1 MKKIYLSFLVPF
13 CLYGE
18 SLNELIDLSL
28 HNKLVKSQQYS
39 IDSINSQYKSVQKNY
54 LPKVTL
60 GATYTN
66 TNEETASMPDSSLN
80 SYANVN
86 YIVYDGG
93 KKGAVY
99 KSYENTIKSAQE
111 NLTTLKNDLSLQIV
125 RHYFN
130 YHSYIAQKEA
140 KQKEII
146 QLKAQYDRLKRF
158 LDVGTTTSDEVD
170 KILARLENANVT
182 LHETELNIQ
191 TILHKLNYLVSKE
204 VSLEPGSTI
213 KDQLLLS
220 TLKDKRANIK
230 ALEYDMQ
237 TVLSNARASKSSNYP
252 VLSLD
257 NTYNNYEM
265 NYDNQSYQ
273 QASVDSQNIFK
284 VNLSWNI
291 FDFGSTTNAYV
302 SEYKKYES
310 LKSTY
315 EYEKN
320 KANVDLQL
328 AIKSYEISKL
338 KIGSASSALKASVS
352 TYETVEKK
360 YQNGLVDNV
369 AYLEALSEK
378 YNSISFLKKAQ
389 YDLEINKANIIY
401 YSGKNVWEYVQ

>member
-1 MKKIYLSFLVPF
+1 MKKIYLGFLVPF

-28 HNKLVKSQQYS
+28 HNNLVKSQQYS
-39 IDSINSQYKSVQKNY
+39 IDSINSQYKSAQKGY

-66 TNEETASMPDSSLN
+66 TNEETASMADSSLN

-86 YIVYDGG
+86 YVVYDGG

-130 YHSYIAQKEA
+130 YYSFVAQKEA

-182 LHETELNIQ
+182 LHEIELNIQ

-204 VSLEPGSTI
+204 VSLESGSTV
-213 KDQLLLS
+213 KDQLLLTTS
-220 TLKDKRANIK
+220 KDKRANIK

-237 TVLSNARASKSSNYP
+237 TVLSNARATKSTNYP
-252 VLSLD
+252 MLSLD

-273 QASVDSQNIFK
+273 QNAIDSQNIFK
-284 VNLSWNI
+284 INLSWNI
-291 FDFGSTTNAYV
+291 FDFGSTTNAYA

-320 KANVDLQL
+320 KANIDLQL

-352 TYETVEKK
+352 TYETIEKK

-401 YSGKNVWEYVQ
+401 YSGKNVWEYIQ